1 MIKDGLITGTD
12 GALDALERGN
22 KNVVI
27 SEYNVPNEVSDLLF
41 SKSKEIVEKDLCI
54 EVRLINTGKYG
65 EDNAGILEY
74 GSMVYNKLIHE
85 HVVEYMTKNMT
96 NMDVPDSVV
105 LEHIATHEE
114 QIRLISERLPGLQEI
129 LLEKIV
135 ENSQ

>member
-27 SEYNVPNEVSDLLF
+27 SEYNVPKEISDSLF
-41 SKSKEIVEKDLCI
+41 SKSIETVEKDLCI
-54 EVRLINTGKYG
+54 EVGLIHTGKYG
-65 EDNAGILEY
+65 EDNAGIFEY
-74 GSMVYNKLIHE
+74 GAMIYSKLIHQY
-85 HVVEYMTKNMT
+85 VVEYMTKNIKCRGVPE
-96 NMDVPDSVV
+96 DVVRQ
-105 LEHIATHEE
+105 HIAAHEDR
-114 QIRLISERLPGLQEI
+114 IRVISERLPGMQEL